1 VKVVAG
7 ALAALALAVAAPAF
21 ASEAPPTLADLEDE
35 IMCPVCGT
43 TLDQSDAAIA
53 RQMKAFITRR
63 IEAGDTKRE
72 IRAALVDEFGERVLA
87 SPPKRGFNLLAWV
100 LPLVALGV
108 GVAALG
114 VAVWRWTRTR
124 GPAVEPSVGPVANGR
139 GPIGPELERRL
150 DEELAR
156 FEA

>member
-1 VKVVAG
+1 VRLVAG
-7 ALAALALAVAAPAF
+7 ALAALALAVGGPAL

-53 RQMKAFITRR
+53 RQMKAFIARR
-63 IEAGDTKRE
+63 IDAGDTKGE

-100 LPLVALGV
+100 LPLVGV
-108 GVAALG
+108 AVGAAALG
-114 VAVWRWTRTR
+114 VAAWRWTGTR
-124 GPAVEPSVGPVANGR
+124 RHAAASVDPAANGR

-156 FEA
+156 FEG